1 MPVEV
6 QTLKSVGFKDISMS
20 FQDNPLTNDLIA
32 LKNEKAIVQA
42 VKNLVLTDPGERL
55 YRPDLGTGLSSS
67 LFDLIDV
74 ISAAQIADYIEST
87 IKNYEPR
94 VILTNVNVTP
104 DFEINGFYTT
114 IVYTIVG
121 IEPTPRELS
130 FPLVKTR

>member
-1 MPVEV
+1 
-6 QTLKSVGFKDISMS
+6 VGFKDISMS

>member
-1 MPVEV
+1 MSVEV

>member
-1 MPVEV
+1 
-6 QTLKSVGFKDISMS
+6 MS